1 MIRRKELQKNQTRT
15 NSNSVPKSWNPS
27 ATHLWRSLSQSFIF
41 FDSSSRSCSSFICM
55 LSIFCLIHHPLVFI
69 ITLALQDNILKS
81 SQSWTRRWKT
91 WIIVWGIFVVFTYF
105 SSFFVWHTLNL
116 VVVMVHIVSFGCLLL
131 IKVMVLHCY
140 LVAIIL
146 IVVVDK
152 KMFRVLVFD
161 SILKETCPGFYMT
174 VFYYCLYRP

>member
-1 MIRRKELQKNQTRT
+1 
-15 NSNSVPKSWNPS
+15 
-27 ATHLWRSLSQSFIF
+27 
-41 FDSSSRSCSSFICM
+41 
-55 LSIFCLIHHPLVFI
+55 
-69 ITLALQDNILKS
+69 
-81 SQSWTRRWKT
+81 
-91 WIIVWGIFVVFTYF
+91 
-105 SSFFVWHTLNL
+105 
-116 VVVMVHIVSFGCLLL
+116 MVHIVSFGCLHL

-174 VFYYCLYRP
+174 VFYYCLYRPSEKQAETREKEPGVSEKEPEDLSEDDSEYVASESDVDDDDENWIVVGDF